1 MGTLE
6 GLVNEKIEGFGMKN
20 ISHLEIIR
28 QITKG
33 LHHLHLLDIVH
44 GNLKPTNVLVSY
56 PRGALK
62 PMIKLVDFGLLHRD
76 TFAFTEGWMCPF
88 DCRDPV
94 TLPFDVFSLGCLTA
108 FIVSNGTHPF
118 GTDPNTAI
126 SNRQP
131 MTLFLDQIESGI
143 LSAELLRLIDR
154 MLHYDAEKRP
164 STSDVL
170 GNAIFHQL
178 QETQKQSVVPRPHS
192 PASQQTLSSV
202 DNGGSVLQSTR
213 LELEL
218 LPIDD
223 R

>member
-6 GLVNEKIEGFGMKN
+6 GLVNGKIEGFGMKN

-28 QITKG
+28 QITKD
-33 LHHLHLLDIVH
+33 LHHLHLLEIVH
-44 GNLKPTNVLVSY
+44 GNSKPTNVLVSY

-62 PMIKLVDFGLLHRD
+62 PRIKLADFGLLHRGQ
-76 TFAFTEGWMCPF
+76 FVFTEGWICPF

-94 TLPFDVFSLGCLTA
+94 TLSFDVFPLGCLTA

-118 GTDPNTAI
+118 GTDPITAI

-131 MTLFLDQIESGI
+131 MTLTLDQIESNI
-143 LSAELLRLIDR
+143 LSAQLLHLIDR

-170 GNAIFHQL
+170 GNAIFHRQ
-178 QETQKQSVVPRPHS
+178 QETQKQPVVLRPHS
-192 PASQQTLSSV
+192 SASKQALSSA
-202 DNGGSVLQSTR
+202 DTCGSVVQSTT
-213 LELEL
+213 LAGFE
-218 LPIDD
+218 
-223 R
+223 